1 MNCEKKH
8 QKLKA
13 LISIAG
19 FCTLLFVCSC
29 ESPEYSF
36 AAEELQMIDSLYK
49 VQKDSV
55 DFLMERECEVVYD
68 KKYNKTVDSIKFLRE
83 REILDIISK

>member
-1 MNCEKKH
+1 
-8 QKLKA
+8 
-13 LISIAG
+13 
-19 FCTLLFVCSC
+19 VCSC